1 MMKPGDLVRPKF
13 VPAWARSMDAN
24 ENLVYTFLMCSDDVG
39 VLIEPNS
46 WAYYAKVLMRDQIV
60 WVSESAIQV
69 IDEAR

>member
-1 MMKPGDLVRPKF
+1 MKPGDLVHPKF

-46 WAYYAKVLMRDQIV
+46 WAYYTKVLMRDQIV

-69 IDEAR
+69 IDGK

>member
-1 MMKPGDLVRPKF
+1 MKPGDLVRLKF

-46 WAYYAKVLMRDQIV
+46 WAHYAKVLMRDQIV
-60 WVSESAIQV
+60 SVEKSSDKEPAGGI
-69 IDEAR
+69 